1 MNIKD
6 LENLKDGQ
14 QVIELTGWVDNIR
27 DHGGLTFVD
36 LRDFTGSIQ
45 LVFDKSGDVDTKLKN
60 EFYISING
68 TFKKR
73 DEALINDK
81 ILFGD
86 YEIEVT
92 DLIIINQS
100 KTLPFQIEDS
110 IETDENI
117 RLKYRYLDL
126 RRQPMKVNIMTRSNT
141 FKSIRSI
148 MNQLN
153 IFEIDTPTLIK
164 STPEGAKDFLVPSR
178 KSPSNFYALPQSPQM
193 YKQLFMMSGFPNY
206 YQIAKCY
213 RDEDSR
219 KDRQP
224 EFTQLDLEFSDASPE
239 LVKSKVE
246 EIVKFVFSD
255 AYDCKIKTPFNTLT
269 YEEAINFYGTDK
281 PDLRIEEKIFDITD
295 IFTDTS
301 INFLND
307 ILSSQGSVKAL
318 HTKELLTRK
327 QIDDLD
333 TEIKE
338 LGSNGL
344 GWFKIEDTNIS
355 GPLAKLLND
364 NEKSKLLSYGSGT
377 LLFQAGFI
385 KETANFLDVIRRT
398 VFQPL
403 NNDVYSFVWIE
414 DFPFFEVEDG
424 ELQPSHHPFTSPKS
438 NEIFKDDPTNA
449 TALHYDLVLNGVELG
464 SGSQRINNPEIQ
476 TLVLEKWGLS
486 KEEISERFG
495 WFIEALSYGTPV
507 HAGFAIGIDRL
518 IAEVLNQPSIRDVIP
533 FPKTQ
538 SGLDPLTNAPANI
551 CLLYTSPSPRDAHES
566 RMPSSA

>member
-36 LRDFTGSIQ
+36 LRDFTGLIQ

-126 RRQPMKVNIMTRSNT
+126 RRQPMKANIMTRSNT

-377 LLFQAGFI
+377 LLFQAGII
-385 KETANFLDVIRRT
+385 KEIANFLDVIRRT

-551 CLLYTSPSPRDAHES
+551 EEEVLEEYNLKYINKDE
-566 RMPSSA
+566 

>member
-36 LRDFTGSIQ
+36 LRDFTGLIQ

-92 DLIIINQS
+92 ELIIINQS

-307 ILSSQGSVKAL
+307 ILSSQGSIKAL
-318 HTKELLTRK
+318 HTKKLLTRK

-377 LLFQAGFI
+377 LLFQAGII
-385 KETANFLDVIRRT
+385 KEIANFLDVIRRT

-551 CLLYTSPSPRDAHES
+551 EEEVLEEYNLKYINKDE
-566 RMPSSA
+566 

>member
-36 LRDFTGSIQ
+36 LRDFTGLIQ

-92 DLIIINQS
+92 DLIIINKS

-239 LVKSKVE
+239 IVKSKVE

-364 NEKSKLLSYGSGT
+364 NEKSKLISYGSGT
-377 LLFQAGFI
+377 LLFQAGII
-385 KETANFLDVIRRT
+385 KEIANFLDVIRRT

-551 CLLYTSPSPRDAHES
+551 EEEVLEEYNLKYINKDE
-566 RMPSSA
+566 

>member
-36 LRDFTGSIQ
+36 LRDFTGLIQ

-68 TFKKR
+68 SFKKR

-126 RRQPMKVNIMTRSNT
+126 RRQPMKVNIMARSNT

-295 IFTDTS
+295 IFTETS

-307 ILSSQGSVKAL
+307 ILSSQGSIKAL

-344 GWFKIEDTNIS
+344 GWFKIEDTTIS

-364 NEKSKLLSYGSGT
+364 NEKSKLLSYGPGT
-377 LLFQAGFI
+377 LLFQAGII
-385 KETANFLDVIRRT
+385 KEIANYLDVIRRT

-476 TLVLEKWGLS
+476 NLVLEKWGLS
-486 KEEISERFG
+486 KEQISERFG

-551 CLLYTSPSPRDAHES
+551 EEEVLEEYNLKYINKDE
-566 RMPSSA
+566 

>member
-36 LRDFTGSIQ
+36 LRDFTGLIQ

-148 MNQLN
+148 KNELN

-377 LLFQAGFI
+377 LLFQAGNI
-385 KETANFLDVIRRT
+385 KEIANYLDIIRRT

-551 CLLYTSPSPRDAHES
+551 EEEVLEEYNLKYINKDE
-566 RMPSSA
+566 

>member
-1 MNIKD
+1 MNIKN

-36 LRDFTGSIQ
+36 LRDFTGLIQ

-255 AYDCKIKTPFNTLT
+255 AYDCKIKTPFNSLT

-281 PDLRIEEKIFDITD
+281 PDLRIEDKIFDITD

-377 LLFQAGFI
+377 LLFQAGII
-385 KETANFLDVIRRT
+385 KEIANFLDVIRRT

-551 CLLYTSPSPRDAHES
+551 EEEVLEEYNLKYINKDE
-566 RMPSSA
+566 

>member
-6 LENLKDGQ
+6 LENFKDGQ
-14 QVIELTGWVDNIR
+14 EVVELTGWVDNIR
-27 DHGGLTFVD
+27 DLGGLTFVD
-36 LRDFTGSIQ
+36 LRDFTGLIQ

-68 TFKKR
+68 SFKKR
-73 DEALINDK
+73 DEGLINDK

-377 LLFQAGFI
+377 LLFQAGII
-385 KETANFLDVIRRT
+385 KEIANFLDVIRST

-551 CLLYTSPSPRDAHES
+551 EEEVLEEYNLKYINKDE
-566 RMPSSA
+566 

>member
-1 MNIKD
+1 MSIKD

-14 QVIELTGWVDNIR
+14 QVIELTGWVDDIR

-36 LRDFTGSIQ
+36 LRDFTGLIQ

-126 RRQPMKVNIMTRSNT
+126 RRQPMKINIMTRSNT

-377 LLFQAGFI
+377 LLFQAGII
-385 KETANFLDVIRRT
+385 KEIANFLDVIRRT

-551 CLLYTSPSPRDAHES
+551 EEEVLEEYNLKYINKDE
-566 RMPSSA
+566 

>member
-1 MNIKD
+1 LNIKD

-377 LLFQAGFI
+377 LLFQAGII
-385 KETANFLDVIRRT
+385 KEIANFLDVIRRT

-551 CLLYTSPSPRDAHES
+551 EEEVLEEYNLKYINKDE
-566 RMPSSA
+566 

>member
-14 QVIELTGWVDNIR
+14 QAIELTGWVDNIR

-36 LRDFTGSIQ
+36 LRDFTGLIQ

-377 LLFQAGFI
+377 LLFQAGII
-385 KETANFLDVIRRT
+385 KEIANFLDVIRRT

-551 CLLYTSPSPRDAHES
+551 EEEVLEEYNLKYINKDE
-566 RMPSSA
+566 